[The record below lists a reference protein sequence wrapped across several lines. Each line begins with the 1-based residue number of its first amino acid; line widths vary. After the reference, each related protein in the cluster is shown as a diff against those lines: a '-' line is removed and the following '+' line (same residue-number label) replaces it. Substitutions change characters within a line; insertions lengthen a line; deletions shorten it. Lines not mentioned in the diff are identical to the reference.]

1 MVELSSWA
9 KFEIKQNYIPNII
22 SKERPITA
30 VKEVTKEVIVE
41 KIVLPRIFLETLD
54 VAGLKSTASSI
65 EFKIPPEV
73 VEKQDIINLLEA
85 NKFVKDL

>member
-65 EFKIPPEV
+65 GFKIPPEV